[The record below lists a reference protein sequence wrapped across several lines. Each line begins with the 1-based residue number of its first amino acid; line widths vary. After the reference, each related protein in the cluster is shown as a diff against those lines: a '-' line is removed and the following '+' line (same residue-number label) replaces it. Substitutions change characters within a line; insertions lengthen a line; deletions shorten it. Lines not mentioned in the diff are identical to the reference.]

1 MKRATVRVTQSFTR
15 YLDAR
20 RGADLSM
27 LHQKRVAIA
36 RHTVLLPLMV
46 FLLAINPAFAWD
58 SFVGQESCAF
68 VVEQIQA
75 EEESAT
81 LIIAAFVT
89 GVNFA
94 TGRLVDDNIEGMVS
108 WVREFCERDPEARF
122 LDALTGLDGELDARQ
137 VPAAEPARDATEPLN
152 PGEGAAKP
160 EQ

>member
-1 MKRATVRVTQSFTR
+1 
-15 YLDAR
+15 
-20 RGADLSM
+20 M
-27 LHQKRVAIA
+27 LHQKRVLIA
-36 RHTVLLPLMV
+36 RQVVLLPLMV
-46 FLLAINPAFAWD
+46 FLLASNPAFAWD
-58 SFVGQESCAF
+58 SFVGQETCAF

-122 LDALTGLDGELDARQ
+122 LDALIGLDGELDARQ
-137 VPAAEPARDATEPLN
+137 VPAAEPARDETEPSN
-152 PGEGAAKP
+152 PGEGTAKP
-160 EQ
+160 EQQTR

>member
-1 MKRATVRVTQSFTR
+1 
-15 YLDAR
+15 
-20 RGADLSM
+20 M
-27 LHQKRVAIA
+27 LHPKRVAIA
-36 RHTVLLPLMV
+36 RQAVLLPLMV
-46 FLLAINPAFAWD
+46 FFLTSNPAIAWD

-94 TGRLVDDNIEGMVS
+94 TGRLVEDSIEGMVS
-108 WVREFCERDPEARF
+108 WVGEFCERDPEARF
-122 LDALTGLDGELDARQ
+122 LDALVGLDGELDARQ
-137 VPAAEPARDATEPLN
+137 APAAEPAREATEPSN
-152 PGEGAAKP
+152 PGGRAAKL